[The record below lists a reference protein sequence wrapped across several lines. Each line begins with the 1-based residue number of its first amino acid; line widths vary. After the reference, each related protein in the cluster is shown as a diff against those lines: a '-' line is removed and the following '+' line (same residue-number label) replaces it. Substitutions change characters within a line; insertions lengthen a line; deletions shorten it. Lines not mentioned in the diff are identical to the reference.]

1 MDRSKVLTQWPAFR
15 GKWRAGEVLR
25 GGLSRIALR
34 VSSCHPLRG
43 DDGSCCQPGALSER
57 VGQCP
62 VPVEGGR
69 PTPAHAGRR
78 VWPVASSRVPCSD
91 GTGPGRRLMPV
102 LSARIQSCAG
112 KRLAGGG
119 HGSARTGRRRKSRH
133 EDTAKCRRNPVND
146 PAGVGM
152 VPTHRQSVCR
162 ANPAPSQTFR
172 GFTSQILS
180 AYSRIVRSLEK
191 MPMPAT
197 LMTAF
202 RFQASWSRYSASTFS
217 CVAT

>member
-69 PTPAHAGRR
+69 PTPAHAGRH

-112 KRLAGGG
+112 KRPAGGG
-119 HGSARTGRRRKSRH
+119 
-133 EDTAKCRRNPVND
+133 PW
-146 PAGVGM
+146 
-152 VPTHRQSVCR
+152 VCPDW
-162 ANPAPSQTFR
+162 PAPKKPARRYRKMQAESRERPGGRWHGANASSKCVPGEPGVLSDFQ
-172 GFTSQILS
+172 GFHVPDLVGVLQDR
-180 AYSRIVRSLEK
+180 A
-191 MPMPAT
+191 
-197 LMTAF
+197 
-202 RFQASWSRYSASTFS
+202 
-217 CVAT
+217 VAGEDAHAGNVDHGLPVPGVLVAV